1 MRAHGRRVVSL
12 LTSVAF
18 LSASL
23 PVGALAQQAGA
34 MPTAG
39 SVVSG
44 AAAISSPSATSV
56 LITQSSPNAI
66 VNWSSFSIGAGNAVR
81 FENGS
86 GATLNRVTGLSRS
99 QIDGAL
105 TATGS
110 VYLVNPNGITMGPT
124 GAITTGGSF
133 VASTHDVSDAAFM
146 AGGDLTFR
154 GTSTA
159 SVINYGSIGA
169 LGGDVALIARTVE
182 NAGTIT
188 APNGTAALAVGYE
201 VLVRDSALS
210 DGKFVVKVGGAD
222 TQAKTSGVIKAAEV
236 ELRANGGN
244 VYALAGNTSSI
255 TKATG
260 VASKGGR
267 IFFTAGDG
275 GSVEVSQKVAARGA
289 SANGKAKGGDIRV
302 SAGTVK
308 VSASLDAR
316 GEGDGGG
323 TIVVTGRDIA
333 LASGADLDVSGT
345 TGGTLLVGG
354 DYQGGK
360 DAASKYL
367 PDTVATAQ
375 TTTVAADAVLRADG
389 SQGAGGKL
397 VVWSDQATSFAG
409 SISATGLTTG
419 GDAEVSGKAL
429 LDFTGTADLRGAS
442 GAFGTLLLDPYNIT
456 ISNAAASN
464 SSGVTPTG
472 DDSVITVA
480 TLQNALASANVTVTT
495 GGSGSAG
502 SQAGNI
508 TVADAVSWSSGST
521 LTLSAYGNIAVNAN
535 LSGGTGSSIVLQS
548 DNSGTGTGTVTFG
561 AGVTATAS
569 GGVSIYY
576 NPTSYAS
583 PTSYSGNAGS
593 GTSITAYM
601 LVNTLQNLQDI
612 NTNLAGIYA
621 MSRDIDASATS
632 SWDSGAGFMP
642 IGTISTHFTGTFDGQ
657 GHVITGLTINRP
669 DYYLAGLFGYT
680 GVGSIIRNVGVVD
693 VNVIGKNYVGGLVGY
708 HNNGMI
714 ANAYVTGTVTG
725 TGTTAHVGGL
735 VGIDYSNGTITNVY
749 ATAAVTGT
757 GSDPNVG
764 GLIGF
769 NDSDTITN
777 AYATGAV
784 TGNGR
789 GAKVGGLVGY
799 NYSSGTITNAYA
811 TGAVTG
817 SGPVGGLVAFNS
829 GKIINAYA
837 TGAVKGT
844 GDGVGVGG
852 LVGFN
857 DTNSTI
863 TSAYAA
869 GAVTGTGSYANVG
882 GLVGYNKYG
891 TITASFFDQDTT
903 GRADGVGY
911 GSLGGVTGLTTAQA
925 RQSSSY
931 SGWDFTTDWYQSA
944 DMRPIGRWEAA
955 AVVNGVATVSNLH
968 QLALIDTNRSG
979 SYALAANLDASATAG
994 TTAAGIW
1001 GTGGFVP
1008 IGTSA
1013 APFTGTFDGKGYVIS
1028 GLVINRPG
1036 MDYVGLFGNTSS
1048 AAVIRNVGLD
1058 GGSVTGGNFA
1068 SGLAGMNAGTI
1079 TGAYATGS
1087 VTGSGYVGGLV
1098 GYNAG
1103 SIAQAYATGS
1113 VTGQDGVGGLVGYNT
1128 GTITQAYA
1136 TGRVTG
1142 QSYVG
1147 GLVGGSTGTI
1157 TSSFFDTTTT
1167 GQTSGVGVFSGASP
1181 QVTGKTTAEMQNP
1194 FTFIDAGWDFAGVW
1208 GKSTTGANGGYMML
1222 RALSTG
1228 LYDNY
1233 VKVSGDTSKVYG
1245 DANPST
1251 SSITMTGVGT
1261 SNVTLGWG
1269 SAITTQTNAG
1279 AYNYS
1284 GANVLTATTGSGGT
1298 TYLDYGTGKLTVSQR
1313 AITVTADS
1321 QSMVYGD
1328 SLPTLTYVVGGS
1340 GLVNGDSLA
1349 GALASAANSTSNVGT
1364 YGITQGTLA
1373 ASANYTLTSYTG
1385 ANVSV
1390 TARPLTVTADGQSM
1404 VYGNAVPT
1412 LTYTVGGSGLV
1423 NGDSLNGG
1431 LATTASSTSNVGTYG
1446 ITQGSLAASA
1456 NYALTYTGANV
1467 AVTARP
1473 ITVTADGQSM
1483 AYGNSLPALTYAV
1496 GGSGLVNGDNLNGAL
1511 ATTASSTANVG
1522 TYGITQGSLV
1532 ASANYA
1538 LTYTGANVSVTA
1550 RPITVT
1556 ADAQSMIY
1564 GNSLPTLTYMVG
1576 GSGLVNGDSL
1586 TGTLET
1592 TASSTANVGTY
1603 SITQGTLANSNYAL
1617 TYTGA
1622 NVSVT
1627 ARPIT
1632 VTADG
1637 QSMVYGNSLPTL
1649 TYVVGG
1655 SGLVNGDSLTGTL
1668 ATTASSTAN
1677 VGTYGITQGSLA
1689 ASANYALTYTGANV
1703 SVTARPLTVTAD
1715 GQSMIYGNSLPTL
1728 TYVVGGSGL
1737 VNGDSLTGALA
1748 TLASSTSNVGT
1759 YGITRGTLAASG
1771 NYALTYTGANV
1782 AVTAR
1787 PITVTADGQSMVY
1800 GNSLPSL
1807 TYVLGGSGLVNGDSL
1822 TGALATTAS
1831 STANVGTYGITQ
1843 GSLAASGN
1851 YALTYTGANV
1861 AVTARPITVTAD
1873 GQSMV
1878 YGNAV
1883 PTLTYVVG
1891 GSGLVNGDSLS
1902 GALATTASST
1912 SNVGTYSITQGTLAN
1927 SNYALT
1933 YTGANVAVTARPI
1946 TVTADGQ
1953 SMVYGNSLPAL
1964 TYVVG
1969 VSGLVNGDSLTGAL
1983 ATTASSTAN
1992 VGTYGITQG
2001 TLAASANY
2009 ALTYTGANVAVTARP
2024 LTVTSDGQ
2032 SMVYG
2037 NAVPALTYGVSGS
2050 GLVNGDSLSGALAT
2064 TAISTANVGT
2074 YGITQGTLAASANY
2088 ALTYIG
2094 ANVVVTARPLTVTA
2108 DGQGMVYGDS
2118 LPTLTYVVGGSG
2130 LVNGDSL
2137 SGALATT
2144 AGSTAN
2150 VGTYGITQGTL
2161 AASANYA
2168 LTYTGANVAVTARPL
2183 TVTADGQSMVYGNAL
2198 PTLTYGVGGS
2208 GLVNGDSLAGALAT
2222 FASSS
2227 ANVGTYGVTQGTL
2240 AASANYALTY
2250 TGANVAVTA
2259 RPITVTADGQSMVYG
2274 NSLPSLTY
2282 VVGGS
2287 GLVNGD
2293 SLAGALATTASST
2306 ANVGTYGITEGTLA
2320 ASANYALTYTGAN
2333 VAVTARPITVTAD
2346 DQSRA
2351 FGAANPVL
2359 TWSVSSGNLVNGD
2372 SLTGVLGTSAD
2383 ATSPAGI
2390 YAIQQNTLAAS
2401 GNYRLTYVGG
2411 VLTVV
2416 PTTGAGNSA
2425 TPAQVAQTVIVSSL
2439 PTLLV
2444 PQPPTD
2450 QWVQT
2455 SQIVVLIQ
2463 ESGSD
2468 TGTASSSSS
2477 TSASGSGCSGS
2488 SFSSACEGTPHP
2500 DNQNYGRWLTF
2511 QVQSELAQSG
2521 AVR

>member
-1 MRAHGRRVVSL
+1 
-12 LTSVAF
+12 
-18 LSASL
+18 
-23 PVGALAQQAGA
+23 

-110 VYLVNPNGITMGPT
+110 VYLVNPNGITVGPT
-124 GAITTGGSF
+124 GTITTGGSF

-188 APNGTAALAVGYE
+188 APNGTAALAAGYE

-289 SANGKAKGGDIRV
+289 SANGKAKGGEIRV
-302 SAGTVK
+302 SAGAVK

-354 DYQGGK
+354 DFQGGK

-367 PDTVATAQ
+367 PETVATAR

-389 SQGAGGKL
+389 SQGAGGKV

-456 ISNAAASN
+456 ISNGSASN

-480 TLQNALASANVTVTT
+480 TLVNALSSANVTVTT

-569 GGVSIYY
+569 GGVSIFY

-583 PTSYSGNAGS
+583 PNDYSSTAGAS
-593 GTSITAYM
+593 TTLTAYM
-601 LVNTLQNLQDI
+601 LVNTLRNLQDI
-612 NTNLAGIYA
+612 NTNLAGTYA
-621 MSRDIDASATS
+621 LSRDIDATATS
-632 SWDSGAGFMP
+632 GSDATAGWGIGAGLVP
-642 IGTISTHFTGTFDGQ
+642 IGDSVSPFTGTFDGQ
-657 GHVITGLTINRP
+657 GHVISELTINWATKERV
-669 DYYLAGLFGYT
+669 GLFGYA
-680 GVGSIIRNVGVVD
+680 GLGSIIRNVGL
-693 VNVIGKNYVGGLVGY
+693 VGGRVTGSDTVGALVGY
-708 HNNGMI
+708 NNGTI
-714 ANAYVTGTVTG
+714 TRAYATSAVTGWG
-725 TGTTAHVGGL
+725 NNVGGL
-735 VGIDYSNGTITNVY
+735 VGINNGTITQVY
-749 ATAAVTGT
+749 ATGSVTGQ
-757 GSDPNVG
+757 NFVG
-764 GLIGF
+764 GLVGQVYGG
-769 NDSDTITN
+769 TITQ

-784 TGNGR
+784 TGQNL
-789 GAKVGGLVGY
+789 VGGL
-799 NYSSGTITNAYA
+799 
-811 TGAVTG
+811 
-817 SGPVGGLVAFNS
+817 
-829 GKIINAYA
+829 
-837 TGAVKGT
+837 
-844 GDGVGVGG
+844 
-852 LVGFN
+852 
-857 DTNSTI
+857 
-863 TSAYAA
+863 A
-869 GAVTGTGSYANVG
+869 GN
-882 GLVGYNKYG
+882 NYG
-891 TITASFFDQDTT
+891 TITASFFDTQTT
-903 GRADGVGY
+903 GQANGIGGGITVGY
-911 GSLGGVTGLTTAQA
+911 RAEVTGLTTAQA

-931 SGWDFTTDWYQSA
+931 TGWDFTTDWYQSA

-979 SYALAANLDASATAG
+979 SYVLAANLDASATAG

-1008 IGTSA
+1008 IGPNSDK
-1013 APFTGTFDGKGYVIS
+1013 FTGTFDGKGHVIS
-1028 GLVINRPG
+1028 GLTIDRQSE
-1036 MDYVGLFGNTSS
+1036 DYIGLFGAIGNGST
-1048 AAVIRNVGLD
+1048 IRNVGLV
-1058 GGSVTGGNFA
+1058 GGSVKGG
-1068 SGLAGMNAGTI
+1068 S
-1079 TGAYATGS
+1079 
-1087 VTGSGYVGGLV
+1087 YVGGLV
-1098 GYNAG
+1098 GYNN
-1103 SIAQAYATGS
+1103 
-1113 VTGQDGVGGLVGYNT
+1113 L

-1136 TGRVTG
+1136 TGSVAG
-1142 QSYVG
+1142 SGSYVG
-1147 GLVGGSTGTI
+1147 GLNGYNGGTITQAYATGSVAGSRNHVGGLVGLNYGTSTQAYGTITQAYATGLVTGTGNNLGGLVGYNNGGTITQAYATGSVAGSNNVGGLVGINTGTI
-1157 TSSFFDTTTT
+1157 TYTYATGLVTGTGDDIGGLVGYNTGGTITQAYATGSATGSNNVGGLVGINTGAINYTYATGLVTGTGNNLGGLVGYNNEGTITKSFWNKDTT
-1167 GQTSGVGVFSGASP
+1167 GRSVGVAFFTGTTP
-1181 QVTGKTTAEMQNP
+1181 DVTGLTTAQTQNP

-1261 SNVTLGWG
+1261 SNVTLAWG

-1284 GANVLTATTGSGGT
+1284 DANVLTATSGSGGT

-1423 NGDSLNGG
+1423 NGDSLTGG
-1431 LATTASSTSNVGTYG
+1431 LATTASSTS
-1446 ITQGSLAASA
+1446 
-1456 NYALTYTGANV
+1456 
-1467 AVTARP
+1467 
-1473 ITVTADGQSM
+1473 
-1483 AYGNSLPALTYAV
+1483 
-1496 GGSGLVNGDNLNGAL
+1496 
-1511 ATTASSTANVG
+1511 
-1522 TYGITQGSLV
+1522 
-1532 ASANYA
+1532 
-1538 LTYTGANVSVTA
+1538 
-1550 RPITVT
+1550 
-1556 ADAQSMIY
+1556 
-1564 GNSLPTLTYMVG
+1564 
-1576 GSGLVNGDSL
+1576 
-1586 TGTLET
+1586 
-1592 TASSTANVGTY
+1592 
-1603 SITQGTLANSNYAL
+1603 
-1617 TYTGA
+1617 
-1622 NVSVT
+1622 
-1627 ARPIT
+1627 
-1632 VTADG
+1632 
-1637 QSMVYGNSLPTL
+1637 
-1649 TYVVGG
+1649 
-1655 SGLVNGDSLTGTL
+1655 
-1668 ATTASSTAN
+1668 
-1677 VGTYGITQGSLA
+1677 
-1689 ASANYALTYTGANV
+1689 
-1703 SVTARPLTVTAD
+1703 
-1715 GQSMIYGNSLPTL
+1715 
-1728 TYVVGGSGL
+1728 
-1737 VNGDSLTGALA
+1737 
-1748 TLASSTSNVGT
+1748 
-1759 YGITRGTLAASG
+1759 
-1771 NYALTYTGANV
+1771 
-1782 AVTAR
+1782 
-1787 PITVTADGQSMVY
+1787 
-1800 GNSLPSL
+1800 
-1807 TYVLGGSGLVNGDSL
+1807 
-1822 TGALATTAS
+1822 
-1831 STANVGTYGITQ
+1831 
-1843 GSLAASGN
+1843 
-1851 YALTYTGANV
+1851 
-1861 AVTARPITVTAD
+1861 
-1873 GQSMV
+1873 
-1878 YGNAV
+1878 
-1883 PTLTYVVG
+1883 
-1891 GSGLVNGDSLS
+1891 
-1902 GALATTASST
+1902 
-1912 SNVGTYSITQGTLAN
+1912 
-1927 SNYALT
+1927 
-1933 YTGANVAVTARPI
+1933 
-1946 TVTADGQ
+1946 
-1953 SMVYGNSLPAL
+1953 
-1964 TYVVG
+1964 
-1969 VSGLVNGDSLTGAL
+1969 
-1983 ATTASSTAN
+1983 
-1992 VGTYGITQG
+1992 
-2001 TLAASANY
+2001 
-2009 ALTYTGANVAVTARP
+2009 
-2024 LTVTSDGQ
+2024 
-2032 SMVYG
+2032 
-2037 NAVPALTYGVSGS
+2037 
-2050 GLVNGDSLSGALAT
+2050 
-2064 TAISTANVGT
+2064 
-2074 YGITQGTLAASANY
+2074 
-2088 ALTYIG
+2088 
-2094 ANVVVTARPLTVTA
+2094 
-2108 DGQGMVYGDS
+2108 
-2118 LPTLTYVVGGSG
+2118 
-2130 LVNGDSL
+2130 
-2137 SGALATT
+2137 
-2144 AGSTAN
+2144 N

-2183 TVTADGQSMVYGNAL
+2183 TVTADGQSMVYGNSL
-2198 PTLTYGVGGS
+2198 PSLTYVVGGS
-2208 GLVNGDSLAGALAT
+2208 GLVNGDSLTGALAT
-2222 FASSS
+2222 TASST
-2227 ANVGTYGVTQGTL
+2227 ANVGTYGITQGTL
-2240 AASANYALTY
+2240 AASGNYALTY

-2274 NSLPSLTY
+2274 NSLPTLTY

-2293 SLAGALATTASST
+2293 SLAGALATFASSSANVGTYGITQGTLANSNYALTYTGANVAVTARPITVTADGQSMVYGNSLPTLTYVVGGSGLVNGDSLTGALATLASST
-2306 ANVGTYGITEGTLA
+2306 ANVGTYGITQGTLAASGNYALTYTGANVSVTARPLTVTADGQSMIYGNSLPTLTYMVGGSGLVNGDSLTGALATLASSTANVGTYGTTQGTLA

-2333 VAVTARPITVTAD
+2333 VAVTARPLTVTAD
-2346 DQSRA
+2346 GQSMVYGNSLPA
-2351 FGAANPVL
+2351 L
-2359 TWSVSSGNLVNGD
+2359 TYVVGGSGLVNGD
-2372 SLTGVLGTSAD
+2372 SLTGTLATLASSTSNVGTY
-2383 ATSPAGI
+2383 GI
-2390 YAIQQNTLAAS
+2390 TQGTLAAS
-2401 GNYRLTYVGG
+2401 ANYALTYTGANVS
-2411 VLTVV
+2411 VTARPLTV
-2416 PTTGAGNSA
+2416 TADGQSMIYGN
-2425 TPAQVAQTVIVSSL
+2425 SL
-2439 PTLLV
+2439 PTLTYMVGGSGLV
-2444 PQPPTD
+2444 NGD
-2450 QWVQT
+2450 
-2455 SQIVVLIQ
+2455 SL
-2463 ESGSD
+2463 
-2468 TGTASSSSS
+2468 TGALATTASSTANVGIYGITQGTLANSNYAITYTGANVAVTARPLTVTADGQSMVYGNSLPTLTYGVGGSGLVNGDSLTGALTTTASS
-2477 TSASGSGCSGS
+2477 TSNVGTYGITQGTLAAS
-2488 SFSSACEGTPHP
+2488 A
-2500 DNQNYGRWLTF
+2500 NYALTYTGAN
-2511 QVQSELAQSG
+2511 VVVTARPLTVTADGQSMVYG
-2521 AVR
+2521 